1 MHYRNLQL
9 YTDLGLKVTKVHRV
23 LEFNQSPWLKQY
35 IDFNTEK
42 RKNAK
47 NDFEKDFFK
56 LMNNSVFGKTM
67 ENIRKRVDVRLV
79 TDENKLLKLASKP
92 TYVSSKIFNEN
103 LVAVHK
109 IKETLTL
116 NRPAYVG
123 MCILD
128 LSKTLMYD
136 FHYKYIKDEYG
147 DKAKLLF
154 TDTDSLTY
162 EIEAEDVYQKFWN
175 DKNRFDNSDYP
186 KSSPY
191 FDKTNK
197 KVIGKFKDEAAG
209 VPICEFVGLR
219 SKMYSYIKDNQK
231 GGKTAKGIKK
241 NVIKNNITHENY
253 KDILFNDEQMY
264 HKMKTIRSQN
274 HELCSYEINKVS
286 LSCFDDK
293 RYIHEDGKTSYA
305 YGHKDISN
313 IH

>member
-1 MHYRNLQL
+1 
-9 YTDLGLKVTKVHRV
+9 
-23 LEFNQSPWLKQY
+23 
-35 IDFNTEK
+35 
-42 RKNAK
+42 
-47 NDFEKDFFK
+47 
-56 LMNNSVFGKTM
+56 MNNSVFGKTM

-79 TDENKLLKLASKP
+79 TDENKLLKLANKP

-136 FHYKYIKDEYG
+136 FHYNYIKDKYG

-162 EIEAEDVYQKFWN
+162 EIEINDVYQDFWN
-175 DKNRFDNSDYP
+175 DKDKFDNSDYP
-186 KSSPY
+186 QNSPFHY
-191 FDKTNK
+191 KENE
-197 KVIGKFKDEAAG
+197 KVIGKFKDEAG
-209 VPICEFVGLR
+209 GIPITEFVGLR
-219 SKMYSYIKDNQK
+219 SKLYSYIKDDNK

-241 NVIKNNITHENY
+241 NVIKEDITHDDY
-253 KDILFNDEQMY
+253 KDTLFNNKEMY
-264 HKMKTIRSQN
+264 HKMKTIRSNN
-274 HELCSYEINKVS
+274 HELGSYEINKIS

-293 RYIHEDGKTSYA
+293 KYIHNNGKSSYA
-305 YGHKDISN
+305 YGHKN
-313 IH
+313 IKQK